1 MKRLCTAALVEEEGS
16 RSAQLLAVLRHELPF
31 VGPSAGRLLDNEPFR
46 GEALVALADADSASS
61 ATDDGDV
68 HSAPVSCCVWL
79 SFLCYCSSVFP
90 EVPVIYHHE
99 YTVRSICFH
108 WLRFQQSLFT
118 YSYIPFDVT
127 YVMIIYRQLAKSFF
141 HDVF

>member
-46 GEALVALADADSASS
+46 GEALVALVDSASS
-61 ATDDGDV
+61 ATDEGDLN
-68 HSAPVSCCVWL
+68 SAPVSYLVFISMPL
-79 SFLCYCSSVFP
+79 SIRIVHIPVHSLN
-90 EVPVIYHHE
+90 PVIYLSYYVLVCIFIMLQLH
-99 YTVRSICFH
+99 
-108 WLRFQQSLFT
+108 FQHSLLI

-127 YVMIIYRQLAKSFF
+127 YVLII
-141 HDVF
+141 